1 MEEILVE
8 KRTGEQEI
16 IKLAN
21 EFWTESR
28 IMEYEEHIDSIIDT
42 VYLLDEQY
50 YEETRHHL
58 IRHVEKRLKT
68 ADSIAHK
75 LIRKEKR
82 IQEKPLE
89 ELLNDLAGVRLI
101 CYDIEQ
107 IYWVVLKI
115 HQMGKFEVI
124 KEKDYVLKPKENGY
138 QSFHMIIQM
147 DGQRVE
153 LQIRTILM
161 DAWSSLDA
169 ILTYKKE
176 NMVSDKLKK
185 DIRRM
190 GKWSSRIDEMV
201 TRMLEQYEQ

>member
-1 MEEILVE
+1 MERLWNRIESLSVNEAIKKNVFLVIH
-8 KRTGEQEI
+8 TI
-16 IKLAN
+16 ICSLMGLVLW
-21 EFWTESR
+21 FCIRW
-28 IMEYEEHIDSIIDT
+28 IDT

-185 DIRRM
+185 DI
-190 GKWSSRIDEMV
+190 
-201 TRMLEQYEQ
+201 